1 MAYKVLA
8 IKCRPQTFDEVI
20 GQKHVTQTLKNAIKE
35 KRIAHAFLF
44 IGERGVGKT
53 SIARILA
60 KALNCNEG
68 PTEQPCNKCPSCIEI
83 TDSASI
89 DVHEIDGA
97 SNNGVEAIRT
107 LRENVKYLPTRDK
120 HKIYI
125 IDEVHMLSTSAFNA
139 LLKTLEE
146 PPDHIIFIF
155 ATTEPQKIPDTI
167 ISRCLR
173 FDLKR
178 ISSNEIIN
186 HLLNITR
193 KENIS
198 ISSKGLSL
206 IAREADGSMRDSQ
219 TILERAIS
227 YCGSNIEDSTLEE
240 LLGHIDSQ
248 FIYRIMGAVISD
260 DSQACMDTVNEIYEY
275 GVDFKK
281 FYYAMLEHIRDLIM
295 VKTLKDPK
303 KSLNH
308 TDEDIKRLQD
318 LVAGISTD
326 ALHRCF
332 RMWFSSEGEI
342 TRSALPKIALEVALL
357 EMMHIKKALPIDDL
371 ISKIDKLQN
380 QAGIPAKNVYTPG
393 TAREIQ
399 PKASQKSSDYQSSSK
414 KENNPASNNSTNKDA
429 EAFLNYVR
437 QKHVQTFSILQHG
450 NLYLNN
456 SEFIIEM
463 PAGSF
468 QLDMLKDPEK
478 ENKIKELC
486 DAFFNKD
493 IKLTIRA
500 TDQIKKPDNQKKSK
514 DLKQK
519 AKDEIFHN
527 PVIQKVV
534 ETFSGSRILEIKTD
548 L

>member
-60 KALNCNEG
+60 KALNCHEG

-83 TDSASI
+83 TDGAAI

-97 SNNGVEAIRT
+97 SNNRVEEIRT
-107 LRENVKYLPTRDK
+107 LRENAKYLPTRDK
-120 HKIYI
+120 YKIYI
-125 IDEVHMLSTSAFNA
+125 IDEVHMLSNSAFNA

-146 PPDHIIFIF
+146 PPEHIIFLF

-186 HLLNITR
+186 HLLNITKR
-193 KENIS
+193 ENIS
-198 ISSKGLSL
+198 ISRKGLSL

-227 YCGSNIEDSTLEE
+227 YCGSKIEDSTLEE
-240 LLGHIDSQ
+240 LLGHVDSQ
-248 FIYRIMGAVISD
+248 FIYRIISAVLSD
-260 DSQACMDTVNEIYEY
+260 NPQECMAAVNDIYEY

-281 FYYAMLEHIRDLIM
+281 FYYAVLEHIRDLIM

-308 TDEDIKRLQD
+308 TVEDIKRLQD
-318 LVAGISTD
+318 IASGIQADT
-326 ALHRCF
+326 LHRCF

-342 TRSALPKIALEVALL
+342 TRSALPKMALEVALL

-371 ISKIDKLQN
+371 ISKIDKLKTHK
-380 QAGIPAKNVYTPG
+380 GTPAKNVYTPPAAG
-393 TAREIQ
+393 NVQ
-399 PKASQKSSDYQSSSK
+399 PKASQQSSSYQTSDK
-414 KENNPASNNSTNKDA
+414 KETTPIPNNSTNKDA
-429 EAFLNYVR
+429 EGFLNFVR
-437 QKHVQTFSILQHG
+437 QEQVQIVPILQHG
-450 NLYLNN
+450 NLYFDN
-456 SEFIIEM
+456 SEFIVEL
-463 PAGSF
+463 PTGSF

-478 ENKIKELC
+478 ESKVKELC
-486 DAFFNKD
+486 NAFFNKD

-500 TDQIKKPDNQKKSK
+500 TDQKKKPDNQEKSK

-519 AKDEIFHN
+519 AKDEVFHN

-534 ETFSGSRILEIKTD
+534 ETFNGSRIMEIKTD

>member
-20 GQKHVTQTLKNAIKE
+20 GQRHVTQTLKNAIKE

-60 KALNCNEG
+60 KALNCHEG

-83 TDSASI
+83 TDGTSI

-97 SNNGVEAIRT
+97 SHTGVDAIRT
-107 LRENVKYLPTRDK
+107 LRENAKYLPSRDR

-146 PPDHIIFIF
+146 PPDHIIFMF
-155 ATTEPQKIPDTI
+155 ATTEPHKIPDTI

-186 HLLNITR
+186 HLQNITSR
-193 KENIS
+193 ENIS
-198 ISSKGLSL
+198 ISNKGLSL

-227 YCGSNIEDSTLEE
+227 YCGSTIEDATLEE
-240 LLGHIDSQ
+240 LLGHVDSQ
-248 FIYRIMGAVISD
+248 FIHRIIGAVLSD
-260 DSQACMDTVNEIYEY
+260 DSQECMATVNDIYEY

-281 FYYAMLEHIRDLIM
+281 FYYAILEHIRDLIM
-295 VKTLKDPK
+295 AKTLENPK
-303 KSLNH
+303 RSLNH
-308 TDEDIKRLQD
+308 TDEDIKRLQELAAD
-318 LVAGISTD
+318 ISTET
-326 ALHRCF
+326 LHRCF

-342 TRSALPKIALEVALL
+342 TRSASPKIALEVALL
-357 EMMHIKKALPIDDL
+357 EMMHIKKALPINDL
-371 ISKIDKLQN
+371 ITKIDKLQN
-380 QAGIPAKNVYTPG
+380 QAEAPVKNVYTPPAAG
-393 TAREIQ
+393 NIQ
-399 PKASQKSSDYQSSSK
+399 SKASQKSSNYQTSDK
-414 KENNPASNNSTNKDA
+414 KETHPATSNNTNKDA
-429 EAFLNYVR
+429 EAFLNFVR
-437 QKHVQTFSILQHG
+437 QKQVQIVPILQHG
-450 NLYLNN
+450 NLYLDNN
-456 SEFIIEM
+456 EFIIEM
-463 PAGSF
+463 PTGSF

-478 ENKIKELC
+478 ESKIKELC
-486 DAFFNKD
+486 DTFFNKD

-500 TDQIKKPDNQKKSK
+500 TDQKKKPDNQKKSK
-514 DLKQK
+514 GLKQK
-519 AKDEIFHN
+519 AKDEVFHN